1 MPLGRIRKSLTFSS
15 IVTNTEVLFS
25 KKMRVLNTVHQLYL
39 NKKKKK
45 RLYKLARLKYS
56 LQLVKLVHFII
67 LENNVCDL
75 TTEKTFKKI
84 KLTALILPLHWPKHS

>member
-15 IVTNTEVLFS
+15 IVTNTEVLFI
-25 KKMRVLNTVHQLYL
+25 KKMRLLNTAHQLYL
-39 NKKKKK
+39 SKK
-45 RLYKLARLKYS
+45 RKNRLYRLARLKYS
-56 LQLVKLVHFII
+56 LQLVKLVYFTI

-75 TTEKTFKKI
+75 TTAKMFKKI